1 MHLLLL
7 SSSDR
12 PTSPYTATCSAQ
24 PTAVALLLLLLRGW
38 LLLVTAG

>member
-12 PTSPYTATCSAQ
+12 TTSPYTASCPAK
-24 PTAVALLLLLLRGW
+24 PTAVALLLLLRGW